1 MTLLAYSLVALPLW
15 AAQFALYFFLRSAG
29 RERESLIAKCA
40 GSFLA
45 VGSAGLALHLAGEN
59 PFSQVVFWFFLL
71 CTIADALLEISFVP
85 GMLVFGAAHV
95 CLILWLWDLAAPAW
109 WSLGLW
115 VGVYVLTAVLFRKEL
130 PTLGKLT
137 VPFLLYP
144 ALLGGQP
151 GPGPAPALSGGEG
164 PVARGPGVSAVL
176 RLRHAGGEEPAL
188 PLAGQMAE
196 AHYGPVLGGAVPD
209 QHRTVARIR
218 PQQRGTKSFWSSFF
232 QKACRAR
239 DRVSRP

>member
-29 RERESLIAKCA
+29 RERQSLIAKCA

-71 CTIADALLEISFVP
+71 CTAADALLEISFVP

-95 CLILWLWDLAAPAW
+95 CLILWLWGLSSPTW
-109 WSLGLW
+109 WSLGRW

-144 ALLGGQP
+144 ALLGGSL
-151 GPGPAPALSGGEG
+151 AL
-164 PVARGPGVSAVL
+164 
-176 RLRHAGGEEPAL
+176 AL
-188 PLAGQMAE
+188 PLPFLAGKVLWPVALGCLLFYISDMLVAKNQLSRWPDKWQKPIMAL
-196 AHYGPVLGGAVPD
+196 YWGALYLIS
-209 QHRTVARIR
+209 TGLW
-218 PQQRGTKSFWSSFF
+218 RG
-232 QKACRAR
+232 
-239 DRVSRP
+239 

>member
-95 CLILWLWDLAAPAW
+95 CLILWLWERVSLMWICLILWAA
-109 WSLGLW
+109 
-115 VGVYVLTAVLFRKEL
+115 VYILTAILFRKEL

-144 ALLGGQP
+144 ALLGGSL
-151 GPGPAPALSGGEG
+151 ALAVPHMLFRNLRWW
-164 PVARGPGVSAVL
+164 PVALGTVLFYISDMLVAKNQLSRWPDKWQKPIMALYWGALYLISTGLWRG
-176 RLRHAGGEEPAL
+176 
-188 PLAGQMAE
+188 
-196 AHYGPVLGGAVPD
+196 
-209 QHRTVARIR
+209 
-218 PQQRGTKSFWSSFF
+218 
-232 QKACRAR
+232 
-239 DRVSRP
+239 

>member
-71 CTIADALLEISFVP
+71 CTAADALLEISFVP

-95 CLILWLWDLAAPAW
+95 CLILWLWGLSSPTW
-109 WSLGLW
+109 WSLGRW

-144 ALLGGQP
+144 ALLGGSL
-151 GPGPAPALSGGEG
+151 AL
-164 PVARGPGVSAVL
+164 
-176 RLRHAGGEEPAL
+176 AL
-188 PLAGQMAE
+188 PLPFLAGKALWPVALGCLLFYISDMLVAKNQLSRWPDKWQKPIMAL
-196 AHYGPVLGGAVPD
+196 YWGALYLIS
-209 QHRTVARIR
+209 TGLW
-218 PQQRGTKSFWSSFF
+218 RG
-232 QKACRAR
+232 
-239 DRVSRP
+239 

>member
-29 RERESLIAKCA
+29 RERQSLIAKCA

-95 CLILWLWDLAAPAW
+95 CLILWLWGLSSPTW
-109 WSLGLW
+109 WSLALW
-115 VGVYVLTAVLFRKEL
+115 VAVYILTAVLFRKEL

-137 VPFLLYP
+137 VPLLLYP
-144 ALLGGQP
+144 ALLGGSL
-151 GPGPAPALSGGEG
+151 AL
-164 PVARGPGVSAVL
+164 
-176 RLRHAGGEEPAL
+176 AL
-188 PLAGQMAE
+188 PLPILAGKALWPVALGCLLFYISDMLVAKNQLSRWPDKWQKPIMAL
-196 AHYGPVLGGAVPD
+196 YWGALYLIS
-209 QHRTVARIR
+209 TGLW
-218 PQQRGTKSFWSSFF
+218 RG
-232 QKACRAR
+232 
-239 DRVSRP
+239 

>member
-29 RERESLIAKCA
+29 RERESLVAKCA

-71 CTIADALLEISFVP
+71 CTIADALLEISFVT

-95 CLILWLWDLAAPAW
+95 CLILWLWGLSSPTW
-109 WSLGLW
+109 WSLALW

-144 ALLGGQP
+144 ALLGGSL
-151 GPGPAPALSGGEG
+151 AL
-164 PVARGPGVSAVL
+164 
-176 RLRHAGGEEPAL
+176 AL
-188 PLAGQMAE
+188 PLPFTAGARWWPVALGCLLFYVSDMLVAKNQLSRWPDKWQKPIMAL
-196 AHYGPVLGGAVPD
+196 YWGALYLIS
-209 QHRTVARIR
+209 TGLW
-218 PQQRGTKSFWSSFF
+218 RG
-232 QKACRAR
+232 
-239 DRVSRP
+239 

>member
-95 CLILWLWDLAAPAW
+95 CLILWPWGLSSPTW

-144 ALLGGQP
+144 ALLGGSL
-151 GPGPAPALSGGEG
+151 AL
-164 PVARGPGVSAVL
+164 
-176 RLRHAGGEEPAL
+176 AL
-188 PLAGQMAE
+188 PLPFLAGKALWPVALGCLLFYVSDMLVAKNQLSRWPDKWQKPIMAL
-196 AHYGPVLGGAVPD
+196 YWGALYLIS
-209 QHRTVARIR
+209 TGLW
-218 PQQRGTKSFWSSFF
+218 RG
-232 QKACRAR
+232 
-239 DRVSRP
+239 

>member
-15 AAQFALYFFLRSAG
+15 AAQVALYFYLRSAG
-29 RERESLIAKCA
+29 RERESLVAKCA

-95 CLILWLWDLAAPAW
+95 CLILWLWGLSSPTW
-109 WSLGLW
+109 WSLGRW
-115 VGVYVLTAVLFRKEL
+115 GGVYVLTAVLFRKEL

-144 ALLGGQP
+144 ALLGGSL
-151 GPGPAPALSGGEG
+151 AL
-164 PVARGPGVSAVL
+164 
-176 RLRHAGGEEPAL
+176 AL
-188 PLAGQMAE
+188 PLPFLAGKALWPVALGCLLFYISDMLVAKNQLSRWPDKWQKPIMAL
-196 AHYGPVLGGAVPD
+196 YWGALYLIS
-209 QHRTVARIR
+209 AGLW
-218 PQQRGTKSFWSSFF
+218 RG
-232 QKACRAR
+232 
-239 DRVSRP
+239 

>member
-29 RERESLIAKCA
+29 RERESLVAKCA

-95 CLILWLWDLAAPAW
+95 CLILWLWGLAAPAW
-109 WSLGLW
+109 WSLALW

-144 ALLGGQP
+144 ALLGGSL
-151 GPGPAPALSGGEG
+151 AL
-164 PVARGPGVSAVL
+164 
-176 RLRHAGGEEPAL
+176 AL
-188 PLAGQMAE
+188 PLPFLAGKALWPVALGCLLFYISDMLVAKNQLSRWPDKWQKPIMAL
-196 AHYGPVLGGAVPD
+196 YWGALYLISAGLWP
-209 QHRTVARIR
+209 A
-218 PQQRGTKSFWSSFF
+218 P
-232 QKACRAR
+232 
-239 DRVSRP
+239 

>member
-95 CLILWLWDLAAPAW
+95 CLILWLWGLSSPTW
-109 WSLGLW
+109 WSLALW
-115 VGVYVLTAVLFRKEL
+115 VAVYILTAVLFRKEL

-144 ALLGGQP
+144 ALLGGSL
-151 GPGPAPALSGGEG
+151 AL
-164 PVARGPGVSAVL
+164 
-176 RLRHAGGEEPAL
+176 AL
-188 PLAGQMAE
+188 PLPFTAGARWW
-196 AHYGPVLGGAVPD
+196 PVALGCLLFYVSDMLVAKNQLSRWPDKWQKPIMVLYWGALYLISTGLWP
-209 QHRTVARIR
+209 A
-218 PQQRGTKSFWSSFF
+218 
-232 QKACRAR
+232 
-239 DRVSRP
+239 